1 MFMAAFAKPLLCAG
15 RVISAKFN
23 LKTMI
28 LLTILNTIA
37 ILVIFFKLGIIKATI
52 RRDETFWNKTLM
64 GYDVWVQKV
73 YFRIPIR
80 NKRKTELSEEV
91 HIMIAKYDN
100 QSKFQTLSAKFSWLK
115 TWEQVRQFEKDYSV
129 VDRKIV
135 ERLVAGFVPKQ

>member
-1 MFMAAFAKPLLCAG
+1 MAAFAKPMLCAG
-15 RVISAKFN
+15 WFISTKLN

-37 ILVIFFKLGIIKATI
+37 ILVIFFKLRIIKITI
-52 RRDETFWNKTLM
+52 RRDETFWNKTLT

-91 HIMIAKYDN
+91 QRMIAKYDN
-100 QSKFQTLSAKFSWLK
+100 QSKLQTLSAKFSWLK
-115 TWEQVRQFEKDYSV
+115 TWEQVKQFEKDYSV

-135 ERLVAGFVPKQ
+135 ERLIAGFAPKQ